1 MDLKNLN
8 SEQLKAVKH
17 IGDPVLVFAGAGS
30 GKTRVLTY
38 KIAHLIEEIGLP
50 PENILA
56 VTFTNKAAQEM
67 KNRVNK
73 IISVDLSKLN
83 IGTFHSVCAGIL
95 RKHIQHLGYENN
107 FTIYDQSDA
116 ISVVK
121 SIIKEMDLDPKK
133 FDHKYF
139 YYMISNSKNQLRS
152 YEDIETLTGNYVDE
166 RLGEI
171 YNAYQKR
178 LKESNALDFDD
189 LLILPLELFKTT
201 PSVLEYYQNRFK
213 YVLIDEY
220 QDTNKP
226 QFEFV
231 RSIAKNHQDICVV
244 GDDDQSIYAWRGADV
259 SNILEFN
266 KSFED
271 PYIVKLEQNYRSTQ
285 AILSV
290 ANSVIQNN
298 ITRAEK
304 SLWTEN
310 NEGSKVSYE
319 HVFNEKIE
327 AQRIVNIIERE
338 CKTKYSLNEAVVLYR
353 TNYQSRLI
361 EDVLR
366 RRSIPYNIVG
376 GVKFYDRKEIKDVLA
391 YLRFINNHKDDVS
404 FLRVINF
411 PARGLG
417 KSTINKI
424 LKAKIESNKDVLGV
438 ISDSDNL
445 EVGKKQKAS
454 IESFYQLIC
463 KFKKLSNSKSV
474 YDLTLQLIEEI
485 ELEEHYSI
493 QGTSESS
500 DRWENVQEL
509 INSIQDYC
517 ENSPENTLTSFLE
530 EVSLL
535 TDIDKWNSSDA
546 SVTLMTVHS
555 AKGLEFPL
563 VFIAGMDEGLFPHSN
578 SLNDDNGIEEE
589 RRLFYVAVTR
599 AMERLFLYSVD
610 SRMKFGGGYLPCIR
624 SRFIDEIPKDLISS
638 NKTIQTDNFDSINK
652 NTYNNVEYSFKKN
665 DFVKHKLYGRG
676 KVLNVEGYGDN
687 TKVTVLFSAN
697 VKKKFIQKYANLV
710 ILANKR

>member
-8 SEQLKAVKH
+8 SEQLKAVQH

-121 SIIKEMDLDPKK
+121 NIIKDMGLDPKQ

-152 YEDIETLTGNYVDE
+152 YKDVEALTGNYIDE

-171 YNAYQKR
+171 YKVYQKT
-178 LKESNALDFDD
+178 LKDSNALDFDD

-201 PSVLEYYQNRFK
+201 PSVLEHYQNTFK

-231 RSIAKNHQDICVV
+231 RAIAKKHQDICVV

-266 KSFED
+266 KSFEN

-285 AILSV
+285 AILNV
-290 ANSVIQNN
+290 ANSVIKNN
-298 ITRAEK
+298 VTRAEK

-310 NEGSKVSYE
+310 NEGGKVSYE

-327 AQRIVNIIERE
+327 AQKIVNIIERE

-424 LKAKIESNKDVLGV
+424 LKVKIESNKDVLDV
-438 ISDSDNL
+438 IGDSGNL
-445 EVGKKQKAS
+445 EVGKKQKAA

-463 KFKKLSNSKSV
+463 KFKKLSESKSV
-474 YDLTLQLIEEI
+474 HDLTIQLIEEI
-485 ELEEHYSI
+485 GLEEHYSV
-493 QGTSESS
+493 QGTSEAL

-509 INSIQDYC
+509 INSVQDYC

-535 TDIDKWNSSDA
+535 SDIDKWNSADA

-578 SLNDDNGIEEE
+578 SLNDENGIEEE

-638 NKTIQTDNFDSINK
+638 NQTIQTDNFESIKK

-710 ILANKR
+710 ILTNKR

>member
-38 KIAHLIEEIGLP
+38 KIAHLIEEVGLP

-171 YNAYQKR
+171 YKAYQKR

-438 ISDSDNL
+438 ISDSGSL
-445 EVGKKQKAS
+445 EVGKKQKAA

-474 YDLTLQLIEEI
+474 YDLTLQLIEDI

-638 NKTIQTDNFDSINK
+638 NKAIQTDNFDSINK